1 MTGTS
6 PGTMVCLLGG
16 GIMDRN
22 LLILIA
28 RISLSAVYLYS
39 GVDKLVCWND
49 GLKFC
54 IEHKMPRPNVVLA
67 ITAIIHVVCGL
78 MVLLGFFARE
88 GAVIL
93 LLFTAVATYWV
104 HNPIGRT
111 GEDFRR
117 ETTISLEHL
126 AIIGGLLLIA
136 VTGPGTLAL
145 RP

>member
-1 MTGTS
+1 
-6 PGTMVCLLGG
+6 
-16 GIMDRN
+16 MDRN
-22 LLILIA
+22 FWILIA
-28 RISLSAVYLYS
+28 RICLSAVYIYS
-39 GVDKLVCWND
+39 GIDKLVCWND

-54 IEHKMPRPNVVLA
+54 VEHKMPQPNVALA
-67 ITAIIHVVCGL
+67 VTAIIHVVCGL
-78 MVLLGFFARE
+78 MVLLGLFARA

-93 LLFTAVATYWV
+93 LLFTLIATYWV

-136 VTGPGTLAL
+136 VSGPGALAL

>member
-1 MTGTS
+1 
-6 PGTMVCLLGG
+6 MVRLLG

-28 RISLSAVYLYS
+28 RICLSAVYLYS
-39 GVDKLVCWND
+39 GADKLVCWND

-78 MVLLGFFARE
+78 MLLLGFFARE

>member
-1 MTGTS
+1 
-6 PGTMVCLLGG
+6 
-16 GIMDRN
+16 MDRN
-22 LLILIA
+22 FLILIA
-28 RISLSAVYLYS
+28 RVCLSAVYLYS
-39 GVDKLVCWND
+39 GVDKLVFWND

-54 IEHKMPRPNVVLA
+54 VEHKMPRPNVVLA
-67 ITAIIHVVCGL
+67 VTAIIHVVCGL

-88 GAVIL
+88 GAVVL
-93 LLFTAVATYWV
+93 LLFTIVATYWV
-104 HNPIGRT
+104 HNPISRT
-111 GEDFRR
+111 GDDFRR

>member
-1 MTGTS
+1 MAGTNPTMTACLPGGT
-6 PGTMVCLLGG
+6 
-16 GIMDRN
+16 MDRN
-22 LLILIA
+22 FLILIA
-28 RISLSAVYLYS
+28 RVCLSAVYLYS
-39 GVDKLVCWND
+39 GVDKLVFWND

-54 IEHKMPRPNVVLA
+54 VEHKMPRPNVVLA
-67 ITAIIHVVCGL
+67 VTAIIHLVCGL

-88 GAVIL
+88 GAVVL
-93 LLFTAVATYWV
+93 LLFTIIATYWV

-111 GEDFRR
+111 GDDFRR

-136 VTGPGTLAL
+136 VTGPGAFAL

>member
-6 PGTMVCLLGG
+6 PATMVCLLG

-39 GVDKLVCWND
+39 GVDKFVCWND

>member
-1 MTGTS
+1 
-6 PGTMVCLLGG
+6 
-16 GIMDRN
+16 MDRN

-39 GVDKLVCWND
+39 GVDKLVCWNN

-67 ITAIIHVVCGL
+67 ITAIIHAVCGL

-111 GEDFRR
+111 GENFRR

>member
-6 PGTMVCLLGG
+6 PATMVSLLR

-28 RISLSAVYLYS
+28 RIALSAVYLYS

>member
-6 PGTMVCLLGG
+6 PGTMVCLLG

>member
-1 MTGTS
+1 
-6 PGTMVCLLGG
+6 MVYLLG

-22 LLILIA
+22 FLILIA
-28 RISLSAVYLYS
+28 RIALSAVYLYS

-54 IEHKMPRPNVVLA
+54 IEHKMPRPSVVLA

-104 HNPIGRT
+104 HNPIGRA

>member
-1 MTGTS
+1 
-6 PGTMVCLLGG
+6 
-16 GIMDRN
+16 MDRN

-67 ITAIIHVVCGL
+67 IAAIIHIVCGL

-93 LLFTAVATYWV
+93 LLFTGVATYWV

>member
-6 PGTMVCLLGG
+6 PATMVCLLGE
-16 GIMDRN
+16 IMDRN

-39 GVDKLVCWND
+39 GVDKFVCWND

>member
-1 MTGTS
+1 
-6 PGTMVCLLGG
+6 
-16 GIMDRN
+16 MDRN
-22 LLILIA
+22 FLILIA

-54 IEHKMPRPNVVLA
+54 AEHKMPQPNVVLA
-67 ITAIIHVVCGL
+67 ATAVIHLVCGL
-78 MVLLGFFARE
+78 MVLLGFFASE

-104 HNPIGRT
+104 HNPLGRT

>member
-1 MTGTS
+1 
-6 PGTMVCLLGG
+6 MVRLFG

-22 LLILIA
+22 LLILVA
-28 RISLSAVYLYS
+28 RICLSAVYLYS
-39 GVDKLVCWND
+39 GADKLVCWND

-78 MVLLGFFARE
+78 MLLLGFFARE

>member
-1 MTGTS
+1 
-6 PGTMVCLLGG
+6 MVRLLG

-28 RISLSAVYLYS
+28 RICLSAVYLYS
-39 GVDKLVCWND
+39 GVGKLVCWND

>member
-1 MTGTS
+1 
-6 PGTMVCLLGG
+6 
-16 GIMDRN
+16 MDRN

-54 IEHKMPRPNVVLA
+54 VEHKMPRPNVVLA
-67 ITAIIHVVCGL
+67 VTAIIHLVCGL

-88 GAVIL
+88 GAVVL
-93 LLFTAVATYWV
+93 LLFTIIATYWV

-111 GEDFRR
+111 GDDFRR
-117 ETTISLEHL
+117 EATISLEHL

-136 VTGPGTLAL
+136 VTGPGAFAL

>member
-1 MTGTS
+1 
-6 PGTMVCLLGG
+6 MVRLLG

-28 RISLSAVYLYS
+28 RICLSAVYLYS
-39 GVDKLVCWND
+39 GVGKLVCWND

-78 MVLLGFFARE
+78 MVLLGFFARA

>member
-6 PGTMVCLLGG
+6 PATMVYLLG

-22 LLILIA
+22 FLILIA
-28 RISLSAVYLYS
+28 RIALSAVYLYS

-54 IEHKMPRPNVVLA
+54 IEHKMPRPSVVLA

-136 VTGPGTLAL
+136 VTGPGTFAL